1 MNKNSNAYIFLYAV
15 AMVVLVAAVL
25 SFIATK
31 LKPLQEHNEEVQKKQ
46 DILAALRIESTV
58 EDAVDL
64 YDQFVDKSM
73 VVNSS
78 GEVVQGVDA
87 FEVKLKAELAK
98 PVEERNLPLYIGQTD
113 DGEKIII
120 PLRGKGLWGPIWG
133 YISLDANYNSIYGAS
148 FSHKSE
154 TPGLGAEINTQPFES
169 QFKGKEILNDQGE
182 FVSVDVVKGGAP
194 EDAPHA
200 VDAIS
205 GGTITSHGLRDMLQ
219 QGIKPYMTYF
229 NQQKSMED

>member
-1 MNKNSNAYIFLYAV
+1 
-15 AMVVLVAAVL
+15 
-25 SFIATK
+25 
-31 LKPLQEHNEEVQKKQ
+31 VQKKQ

-58 EDAVDL
+58 DDAVDL
-64 YDQFVDKSM
+64 YDQFVDKSI

-78 GEVVQGVDA
+78 GEVLQGVDA

-98 PVEERNLPLYIGQTD
+98 PVEERNLPLYIGETD
-113 DGEKIII
+113 NGEKVII

-133 YISLDANYNSIYGAS
+133 YISLDGNYNDIYGAS
-148 FSHKSE
+148 FGHKSE